1 MKPNKNWRTKLQ
13 GSEFRIM
20 RLSDAPMCDV
30 TMDTPEILAAHL
42 FQQLPRSIIFRPDVE
57 NLIVVNLNTRKNP
70 IGWEIISHGTLDTL
84 LAHAREVFKSA
95 IIANAAG
102 IILIHNHPSGDPTPS
117 DADIKVTR
125 DLIRSG
131 QILKIDVVDHIV
143 LGRPGYDNGKG
154 WASLREMGYF
164 AW

>member
-1 MKPNKNWRTKLQ
+1 MKPNKNWRVKLR
-13 GSEFRIM
+13 GGEFRIM
-20 RLSDAPMCDV
+20 RLSET
-30 TMDTPEILAAHL
+30 TMSDDKLNNPETLVRWISE
-42 FQQLPRSIIFRPDVE
+42 QLPQSLIYRPDIE
-57 NLIVVNLNTRKNP
+57 NLIVISLNTRKNP

-131 QILKIDVVDHIV
+131 QILKIDVLDHIV

-154 WASLREMGYF
+154 WSSLREMGYF

>member
-1 MKPNKNWRTKLQ
+1 MKPNKNWRVKLR
-13 GSEFRIM
+13 GGEFRIL
-20 RLSDAPMCDV
+20 RLSET
-30 TMDTPEILAAHL
+30 TMSDDKLNDPETLVRWISE
-42 FQQLPRSIIFRPDVE
+42 QLPQSLIYRPDVE
-57 NLIVVNLNTRKNP
+57 NLIVVNLNTRKKP
-70 IGWEIISHGTLDTL
+70 IGWEVISHGTLDTL